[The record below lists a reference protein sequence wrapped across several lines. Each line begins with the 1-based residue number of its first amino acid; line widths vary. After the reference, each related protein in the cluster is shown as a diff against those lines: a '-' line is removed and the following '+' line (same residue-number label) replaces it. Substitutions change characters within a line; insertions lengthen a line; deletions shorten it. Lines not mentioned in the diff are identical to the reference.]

1 MNKDLQR
8 GIAKAREEKTAHAR
22 KLEEM
27 RAEGTT
33 TGDGDLAR
41 NIAAE
46 KKKLKS
52 KQAVRAAL
60 KGK

>member
-27 RAEGTT
+27 RAEGITT
-33 TGDGDLAR
+33 SDGDLAR

-46 KKKLKS
+46 K
-52 KQAVRAAL
+52 RN
-60 KGK
+60 

>member
-46 KKKLKS
+46 KKLKS

-60 KGK
+60 KDK

>member
-1 MNKDLQR
+1 
-8 GIAKAREEKTAHAR
+8 
-22 KLEEM
+22 M

-60 KGK
+60 KDK